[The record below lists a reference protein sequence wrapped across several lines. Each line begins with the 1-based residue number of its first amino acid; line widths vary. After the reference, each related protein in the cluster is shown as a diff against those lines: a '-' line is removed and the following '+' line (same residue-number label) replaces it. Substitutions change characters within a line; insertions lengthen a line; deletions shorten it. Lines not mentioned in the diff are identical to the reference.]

1 MTIAPPST
9 PLARE
14 AAGLEQPPASSAAT
28 LRALDLF
35 CKAGGAT
42 KGLQRAGFHVT
53 GVDIERQPRYCG
65 DAFVQADALNPPFD
79 LTSFDFIWASPPCQA
94 HSPLKAVT
102 KKEYPDLIPQTRAML
117 QASGRP
123 YTIENVVGARLRDPV
138 RLCGGMFGLRT
149 YRHRDFENSFLVWR
163 PEHPRHTALTSTK
176 KRKRDFEAGM
186 HISITGDVGSWCG
199 PACMGIDWMTG
210 DELSQAIPPAYSE
223 YIGRAAI
230 DYIRH
235 REAA

>member
-79 LTSFDFIWASPPCQA
+79 LAGFDFIWASPPCQA

-102 KKEYPDLIPQTRAML
+102 KKEYPDLIPQTRALL

-138 RLCGGMFGLRT
+138 RLCGGMFGL
-149 YRHRDFENSFLVWR
+149 H
-163 PEHPRHTALTSTK
+163 
-176 KRKRDFEAGM
+176 
-186 HISITGDVGSWCG
+186 
-199 PACMGIDWMTG
+199 
-210 DELSQAIPPAYSE
+210 LSSS
-223 YIGRAAI
+223 GL
-230 DYIRH
+230 
-235 REAA
+235 